1 MNLTALALLGYIG
14 WFLLLFGA
22 IAILRTGLT
31 VSGKKL
37 ANSFKPDGSDVSA
50 FSSRL
55 CRAHANCYESFPYIG
70 GLMLFALATGAED
83 ITNPLALVV
92 LLARILQSGIHM
104 MSTSVRAVQ
113 IRFVFFLAQYL
124 VGIYWVTEFFLR
136 VISQQVA

>member
-1 MNLTALALLGYIG
+1 MNLTALALLGYIA

-31 VSGKKL
+31 LSGKRL
-37 ANSFKPDGSDVSA
+37 ANSFKPDGSDVSP

-70 GLMLFALATGAED
+70 GLMLFALATGAEE
-83 ITNPLALVV
+83 ITNQLALVA
-92 LLARILQSGIHM
+92 LSARILQSSIHM

-124 VGIYWVTEFFLR
+124 IGIFWTIKLILS
-136 VISQQVA
+136 VIQ

>member
-1 MNLTALALLGYIG
+1 MNLTALALLGYIA

-22 IAILRTGLT
+22 IAILRTDLT
-31 VSGKKL
+31 VSGKRL

-70 GLMLFALATGAED
+70 GLMLFALATGAEE
-83 ITNPLALVV
+83 ITNQLALAV
-92 LLARILQSGIHM
+92 LLARICQSSIHIL
-104 MSTSVRAVQ
+104 STSVRAVQ

-124 VGIYWVTEFFLR
+124 IGIYWTIKLILS
-136 VISQQVA
+136 VIT